1 MVDIKD
7 DRDEIYNA
15 WRKSWA
21 YGLPSKEGE
30 EVFKAHGRGFQEG
43 WRAAEE
49 WMKENGHLFHWKR
62 SVYFCH

>member
-1 MVDIKD
+1 MIPPIKD

-30 EVFKAHGRGFQEG
+30 EVFYAHGRGFQEG
-43 WRAAEE
+43 WRAAEK
-49 WMKENGHLFHWKR
+49 WLGDKDATLD
-62 SVYFCH
+62 